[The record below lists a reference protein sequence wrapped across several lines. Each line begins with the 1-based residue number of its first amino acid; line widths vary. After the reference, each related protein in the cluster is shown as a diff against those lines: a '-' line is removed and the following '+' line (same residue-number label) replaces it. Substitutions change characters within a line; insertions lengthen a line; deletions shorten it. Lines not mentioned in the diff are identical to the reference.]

1 MRGPRTLLGDRD
13 AHTVQSALT
22 SCVQSMKRSVSH
34 RMEPASSVCHCV
46 GCGSAPTEEMPAA
59 DLYRCS
65 VSHDRFVWVCESC
78 LNEDTDADIFF
89 FLRLHR
95 QTDMSW
101 APPKVMMAAGAPTSS
116 GMWTRNQF
124 TRLMQEDATSKQ
136 ATVAACVATVIASF
150 FLLLL
155 LRPPIVAWKRKENET
170 PRLQMTAVIGWA
182 VFAGVVTLILIH
194 TI

>member
-1 MRGPRTLLGDRD
+1 
-13 AHTVQSALT
+13 
-22 SCVQSMKRSVSH
+22 
-34 RMEPASSVCHCV
+34 
-46 GCGSAPTEEMPAA
+46 
-59 DLYRCS
+59 
-65 VSHDRFVWVCESC
+65 
-78 LNEDTDADIFF
+78 
-89 FLRLHR
+89 
-95 QTDMSW
+95 
-101 APPKVMMAAGAPTSS
+101 MMTAGAPTSA

-136 ATVAACVATVIASF
+136 AMIAACAATVIASF

-194 TI
+194 TV